1 MIFYDRSIMPIPR
14 VPINSYFPLT
24 NITHINLITLRFK
37 KETPKYVVL
46 AFELMS
52 GGDLYK
58 YLCARGTTA
67 AEISLTEIEAQK
79 LFLQVLSGVNYA
91 HTHNIIHRDLKL
103 DNLLLKDA
111 TLREVKIAD
120 FGLSEYYRPGGTL
133 NSHRGTLSFQ
143 APEIFSGSNYA
154 GPPLDVWALGVILF
168 ALLSGRLPFEGP
180 ELNSLKRPRDQ
191 IIRQKIV
198 NCQYKLD
205 EHISSDGK
213 VCNLPPLTYPYVC
226 TLSYIHIYPLLHTHL
241 PSLIYN
247 QRHGNRTSYDVC

>member
-1 MIFYDRSIMPIPR
+1 M
-14 VPINSYFPLT
+14 V
-24 NITHINLITLRFK
+24 
-37 KETPKYVVL
+37 
-46 AFELMS
+46 
-52 GGDLYK
+52 
-58 YLCARGTTA
+58 
-67 AEISLTEIEAQK
+67 
-79 LFLQVLSGVNYA
+79 
-91 HTHNIIHRDLKL
+91 IHRDLKL

-226 TLSYIHIYPLLHTHL
+226 TLSYIHIYPLLYITNDTATGHPTTYVKIRSRSTCICARIVRPQL
-241 PSLIYN
+241 GYRS
-247 QRHGNRTSYDVC
+247 